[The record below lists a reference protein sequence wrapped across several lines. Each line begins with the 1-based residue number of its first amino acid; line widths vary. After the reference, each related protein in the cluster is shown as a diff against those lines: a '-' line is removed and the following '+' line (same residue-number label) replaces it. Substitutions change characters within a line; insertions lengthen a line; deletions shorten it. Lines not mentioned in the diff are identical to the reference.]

1 MDEQA
6 LADALRSGKLAG
18 AAIDVFSKEPPP
30 PDNPLLS
37 LENCVVTP
45 HLGASTTEAQV
56 NVAVDVAEQIVSVLR
71 GGPARS
77 AVNLPP
83 IDPEVLQRIAP
94 YLMLAEKIG
103 KLHTQLAQA
112 PIVQVQVT
120 YSPDFAELPTDILTR
135 AVVTGILQPVLSE
148 PVNPVNALLI
158 AQNRGIHVTQSLQQ
172 QAEAHELYPSLITV
186 TVQTSAGKRHE
197 VAGTVF
203 GKSDARIVTVDGYRV
218 DVIPQGIMLFTQ
230 HTDKPGV
237 IGRVGTLLGSRNVN
251 IAGMHLGR
259 EKVGGKAL
267 MVLMVDDPIDA
278 SLLAE
283 IRALDGM
290 ETAQV
295 VEL

>member
-1 MDEQA
+1 G
-6 LADALRSGKLAG
+6 L
-18 AAIDVFSKEPPP
+18 
-30 PDNPLLS
+30 
-37 LENCVVTP
+37 
-45 HLGASTTEAQV
+45 
-56 NVAVDVAEQIVSVLR
+56 
-71 GGPARS
+71 
-77 AVNLPP
+77 
-83 IDPEVLQRIAP
+83 
-94 YLMLAEKIG
+94 
-103 KLHTQLAQA
+103 
-112 PIVQVQVT
+112 
-120 YSPDFAELPTDILTR
+120 
-135 AVVTGILQPVLSE
+135 LQPVLSE

-158 AQNRGIHVTQSLQQ
+158 AQSRGMHVTQSLAQ

-186 TVQTSAGKRHE
+186 SVRTSEGDRHE
-197 VAGTVF
+197 IAGTVF
-203 GKSDARIVTVDGYRV
+203 GKQDARIVYVDGYRV
-218 DVIPQGIMLFTQ
+218 DVIPQGIMLFTS

-237 IGRVGTLLGSRNVN
+237 IGRVGTLLGSRKVN